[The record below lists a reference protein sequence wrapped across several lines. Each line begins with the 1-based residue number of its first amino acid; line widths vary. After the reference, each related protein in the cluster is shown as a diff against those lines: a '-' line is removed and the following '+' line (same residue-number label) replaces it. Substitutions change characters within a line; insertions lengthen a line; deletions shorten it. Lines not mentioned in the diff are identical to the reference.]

1 MVNVTKTN
9 YDTAMLV
16 GARPNFVKVAP
27 LLSKFEE
34 NNLSVL
40 FIHTGQHWDKNM
52 SEDIFRDI
60 GLREPNI
67 NLNIQNKSMNKQLG
81 NMIQELDNHLDQ
93 NKVNSLFVFGD
104 VTSTL
109 AGAIAAKNNSI
120 KCFHVEAGLRS
131 KNLNAPEQRNRVM
144 VDGICDK

>member
-34 NNLSVL
+34 NNLNVL

-52 SEDIFRDI
+52 SEDIKKIASKKLAIFRLYLLVI
-60 GLREPNI
+60 VGESNCIR
-67 NLNIQNKSMNKQLG
+67 S
-81 NMIQELDNHLDQ
+81 
-93 NKVNSLFVFGD
+93 SVFII
-104 VTSTL
+104 L
-109 AGAIAAKNNSI
+109 
-120 KCFHVEAGLRS
+120 
-131 KNLNAPEQRNRVM
+131 
-144 VDGICDK
+144 

>member
-52 SEDIFRDI
+52 S
-60 GLREPNI
+60 
-67 NLNIQNKSMNKQLG
+67 
-81 NMIQELDNHLDQ
+81 
-93 NKVNSLFVFGD
+93 
-104 VTSTL
+104 
-109 AGAIAAKNNSI
+109 
-120 KCFHVEAGLRS
+120 
-131 KNLNAPEQRNRVM
+131 
-144 VDGICDK
+144 